1 MAAFD
6 PVPAGAAERE
16 RRIAPPVEEQQ
27 RLLAGLQRA
36 PEHRRLQRRGEPLP
50 ARGRAAAQ
58 VDQRHLRQRRPP
70 VALREPEPAVAPG
83 IGVLLAFERRRGGGE
98 HDRHVLQPGAQHRHV
113 AGVVGD
119 AVLLLEGGLMLLVHH
134 DGAEFGEGQEQRRT
148 RADHHPRP
156 ALRHRPPAA
165 APLAG
170 RQVRVPGERP
180 RAEPR
185 LEALHP
191 LRRQRDLRQQDE
203 RLPAAPERG
212 RDRLEID
219 LRLARPR
226 DALQQR
232 HGEAGA
238 PEPRRRRRL
247 FVRQIDAPAVRVR
260 RDKDR
265 PRRQRHWP
273 DRAQRRKA
281 LEDARPRPGLTG
293 DFGGCE
299 RAAARQQLQHEP
311 ALRRR
316 AHGRRRDIGQPPGAA
331 RLRRL
336 QRRRHAQRHA
346 QHGARRRERVVRHP
360 RDEAAERR
368 AHRRNV
374 EAPRHGL
381 QAVRRDAAGLPV
393 PDHAGH
399 EAAAERHFHDVAR
412 LEPLAGIVVGAGQR
426 QGQQDR
432 HGYGAVRGGH
442 V

>member
-27 RLLAGLQRA
+27 RLLAGLERCLRSAASSGAASHCPRAGRA
-36 PEHRRLQRRGEPLP
+36 P
-50 ARGRAAAQ
+50 AQ

-119 AVLLLEGGLMLLVHH
+119 AVLLLEGGLVLLVHH
-134 DGAEFGEGQEQRRT
+134 DGAEFGEGQEQRRA
-148 RADHHPRP
+148 RADDHPRP

-170 RQVRVPGERP
+170 RQVRMPGERP

-191 LRRQRDLRQQDE
+191 LGRQRDLRQQDE
-203 RLPAAPERG
+203 RLPAPPERG

-226 DALQQR
+226 DPLQQR

-238 PEPRRRRRL
+238 AEFGRRRRL

-260 RDKDR
+260 RPEGR
-265 PRRQRHWP
+265 PRRQRHGL
-273 DRAQRRKA
+273 DRPQRRKA
-281 LEDARPRPGLTG
+281 FENARPRPGLAG
-293 DFGGCE
+293 DFGRSQ

-311 ALRRR
+311 ALRGR
-316 AHGRRRDIGQPPGAA
+316 AHGRRRDIRQPPGAA

-360 RDEAAERR
+360 RDQAAERR

-381 QAVRRDAAGLPV
+381 QAVRLDAARLAV
-393 PDHAGH
+393 PDHPGH
-399 EAAAERHFHDVAR
+399 EAAAERHFHDVPG
-412 LEPLAGIVVGAGQR
+412 LEPLARIVVGAGQR